1 MGSSRHPNDY
11 VQLSRQIDA
20 INKLPFSRDLRN
32 RMIERARAIWHR
44 EEQDDE
50 LQPYVMP
57 DAYLRRDGG
66 DWPGMRP

>member
-11 VQLSRQIDA
+11 VKLNRQIDA

-44 EEQDDE
+44 EEQE
-50 LQPYVMP
+50 EPQPYLMSDVFW
-57 DAYLRRDGG
+57 RRDGG

>member
-11 VQLSRQIDA
+11 VKLSRQIDA

-44 EEQDDE
+44 EEQEEPQSYLMSD
-50 LQPYVMP
+50 VFWRP
-57 DAYLRRDGG
+57 DRG
-66 DWPGMRP
+66 DWPSMRP